1 VSAAALHR
9 VRSGSPRRAPTVAL
23 ASAIAL
29 SLGGLAHAD
38 GSAANA
44 ARAPR
49 SRVLLSDA
57 FWRSDPFEAD
67 TARHAERGFGIRKGR
82 GLQLM
87 REIELD
93 DRDVELSLSG
103 PIVKTGS
110 KRKYFGLSFE
120 VRF

>member
-1 VSAAALHR
+1 MSAAALQR
-9 VRSGSPRRAPTVAL
+9 VRAASLRGAPTVAL

-29 SLGGLAHAD
+29 ALGGSAQAD
-38 GSAANA
+38 GSAANP

-57 FWRSDPFEAD
+57 FLRSDPFEAD
-67 TARHAERGFGIRKGR
+67 TARDTARGFGIRKGR
-82 GLQLM
+82 GLQLL
-87 REIELD
+87 RDIELD
-93 DRDVELSLSG
+93 DRSVELSLSG

-120 VRF
+120 IRF